1 MTWQDIIRLHVA
13 GPSGQG
19 NDIVGLRWSDVPGSL
34 SELADRMN
42 VSLDRQFPVEI
53 SPSWRGARALPRLR
67 GRRGNRIR
75 IGGALVGRFSP
86 EALEAVL
93 AHELAHLKCRHW
105 ELLLL
110 GSVLAAL
117 GGVALGLA
125 LHVPEVARSIVGG
138 LVLIGGFVGM
148 SWAAEFE
155 ADGVAARY
163 VGRSTVRTMLR
174 ELRAGGFRRRP
185 ELTHP
190 TDTLRLKYLDATK

>member
-13 GPSGQG
+13 GPSGKG
-19 NDIVGLRWSDVPGSL
+19 NDLVELRWTDVPESL
-34 SELADRMN
+34 SDLAKRMN
-42 VSLDRQFPVEI
+42 VSLDSSLPVEI
-53 SPSWRGARALPRLR
+53 APLWRGARALPNLW
-67 GRRGNRIR
+67 GGRGNRIR
-75 IGGALVGRFSP
+75 IGVALVEKLSP

-110 GSVLAAL
+110 GSVLATL
-117 GGVALGLA
+117 GGIAV
-125 LHVPEVARSIVGG
+125 G
-138 LVLIGGFVGM
+138 LVLITPEVVKLIAGGVVLVGSFAAM

-163 VGRSTVRTMLR
+163 VGRKTVRVMLR
-174 ELRAGGFRRRP
+174 ELRKCGFRRRP

-190 TDTLRLKYLDATK
+190 TDGLRLKYLDATE

>member
-1 MTWQDIIRLHVA
+1 MTWQDIVRLHVA

-19 NDIVGLRWSDVPGSL
+19 NDLVGLRWSDVPGSL

-42 VSLDRQFPVEI
+42 VSLDSQFPVEI
-53 SPSWRGARALPRLR
+53 APSWRGARALPNLW
-67 GRRGNRIR
+67 GGRGNRIR
-75 IGGALVGRFSP
+75 IGVALVEKLSP

-110 GSVLAAL
+110 GSILAAL
-117 GGVALGLA
+117 GGIAVGLA
-125 LHVPEVARSIVGG
+125 LKTPEVAGLIAGGMVLVGA
-138 LVLIGGFVGM
+138 FAAM

-163 VGRSTVRTMLR
+163 VGRKTVRVMLR
-174 ELRAGGFRRRP
+174 ELRERGFRRRP

-190 TDTLRLKYLDATK
+190 TDGLRLKFLDSRD